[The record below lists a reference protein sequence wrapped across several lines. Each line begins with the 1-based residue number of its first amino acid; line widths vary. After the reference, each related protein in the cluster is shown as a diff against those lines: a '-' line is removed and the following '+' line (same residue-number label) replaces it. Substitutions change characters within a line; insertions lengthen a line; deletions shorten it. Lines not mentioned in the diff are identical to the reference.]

1 MNGEAE
7 LEEMFSNSEGSSKRR
22 HVLIFPLLLFLL
34 LETPCFGQ
42 TYKWVDEKGTVHFS
56 DDLSKVPEQYRRDAE
71 SRNMTEETSV
81 PEPFQKP
88 APPPPGKISEVEGYE
103 IGLIRRHELW
113 LAEVTLNEK
122 VARRLI
128 VDTGA
133 SFTLIDRQTANE
145 LGLLLDENTPVIP
158 GTTVS
163 GTILTPMVTLK
174 SVRVGQALAEN
185 VEAVVHTMPG
195 NQAGLLGNSFLNKF
209 RVVLDSFGGKM
220 TLFPLQGEASPD
232 RPGGF
237 GRDYWIGQFRFY
249 HYTLAELKRM
259 KTSYES
265 QGARAEAGRIEKAIQ
280 HFENQL
286 NELERKASLVGVP
299 RQWRE

>member
-1 MNGEAE
+1 M
-7 LEEMFSNSEGSSKRR
+7 RW
-22 HVLIFPLLLFLL
+22 HILIFSLLFFLL

-42 TYKWVDEKGTVHFS
+42 MYKWVDEKGTVHFT
-56 DDLSKVPEQYRRDAE
+56 DDLSKVPEEYRRDAE
-71 SRNMTEETSV
+71 SRKTTEETSA
-81 PEPFQKP
+81 PEPSKKP
-88 APPPPGKISEVEGYE
+88 MPPATGKASEVAGYE
-103 IGLIRRHELW
+103 VDLIRRHELW
-113 LAEVTLNEK
+113 LAEVTLNER
-122 VARRLI
+122 VGRHLI

-133 SFTLIDRQTANE
+133 SFTLINRQTADE

-220 TLFPLQGEASPD
+220 TLFPLQGEMSRD

-237 GRDYWIGQFRFY
+237 GRDYWVGQFRFY
-249 HYTLAELKRM
+249 HHTLAELKSM

-265 QGARAEAGRIEKAIQ
+265 QGASTEANRIEKAIR

-286 NELERKASLVGVP
+286 NELERKASFAGVP